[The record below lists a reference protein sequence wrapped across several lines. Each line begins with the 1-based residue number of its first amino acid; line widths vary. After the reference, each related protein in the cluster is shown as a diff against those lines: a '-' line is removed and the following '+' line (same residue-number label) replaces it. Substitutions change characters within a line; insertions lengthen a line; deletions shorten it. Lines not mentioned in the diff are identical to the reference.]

1 MMYDREVLIAVAL
14 VSSVLTAIPVVLLAL
29 LAGPRQRRQATPQAE
44 ERATPKTKQ
53 QWQPLDYED
62 GFQWGRDNDR

>member
-14 VSSVLTAIPVVLLAL
+14 VSSMLTAIPVVLLAL
-29 LAGPRQRRQATPQAE
+29 LAGPRQRRQEEPQAE
-44 ERATPKTKQ
+44 ERATPQARQ

-62 GFQWGRDNDR
+62 GFRWGRDHE

>member
-1 MMYDREVLIAVAL
+1 MIYDREVLIAVAL

-29 LAGPRQRRQATPQAE
+29 LAGPRQRQ
-44 ERATPKTKQ
+44 RATPETKQ